1 MRTKL
6 FLLAILTIGV
16 VACKKTPKY
25 SSVPRINYRGITTNT
40 VTSGSSA
47 DFVQISFNYTDGEG
61 DFGYDQQGSNYDI
74 YFLDRRFKD
83 TADFS
88 GLYLPNNFRKEIQSR
103 DLENGISGIITFQL
117 DANRFLVKRPNR
129 PNGDTTSFEVY
140 IKDLAGNESNRITT
154 DEVYIL
160 P

>member
-6 FLLAILTIGV
+6 LLLAILTIGI
-16 VACKKTPKY
+16 VACKKTQKY

-61 DFGYDQQGSNYDI
+61 DFGYDQQGGNYDI
-74 YFLDRRFKD
+74 YFLDRRVKD
-83 TADFS
+83 SANFS
-88 GLYLPNNFRKEIQSR
+88 GLYLPQNFRNEIKSR
-103 DLENGISGIITFQL
+103 DLENGISGVITFQL
-117 DANRFLVKRPNR
+117 DANRFLITRPSR
-129 PNGDTTSFEVY
+129 PNGDTTNFEIY
-140 IKDLAGNESNRITT
+140 IKDLAGHESNRITT
-154 DEVYIL
+154 DDIYIL